1 MYSAVD
7 WASSIGDRKISLS
20 FPYIAV
26 HAVSRDAA
34 VFPFKPCIFLLYSV
48 PDEDD
53 PEQELIN
60 NYRLSS
66 QEPEQCV
73 SKYSSCTCN
82 LHVTSM
88 SGVSANVEIVGL
100 A

>member
-20 FPYIAV
+20 FPCIAV

-53 PEQELIN
+53 PEQELANI

-66 QEPEQCV
+66 QEPESEQCV
-73 SKYSSCTCN
+73 CLNTVAACN
-82 LHVTSM
+82 FLVTGRLSD
-88 SGVSANVEIVGL
+88 GVF
-100 A
+100 